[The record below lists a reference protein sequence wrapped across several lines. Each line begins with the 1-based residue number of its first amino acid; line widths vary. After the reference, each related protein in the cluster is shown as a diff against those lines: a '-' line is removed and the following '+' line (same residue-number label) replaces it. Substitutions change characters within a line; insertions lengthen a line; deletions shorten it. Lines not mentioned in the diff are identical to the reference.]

1 MSWLTKI
8 FRHQRDL
15 VMGDVLTDQD
25 IDDLYILTYDTP
37 QD

>member
-8 FRHQRDL
+8 VRHLRGL
-15 VMGDVLTDQD
+15 IMGDVLTDQD

-37 QD
+37 PH

>member
-8 FRHQRDL
+8 VRHLRDL
-15 VMGDVLTDQD
+15 IMGDVLIDQD

-37 QD
+37 PD

>member
-8 FRHQRDL
+8 VRHLRDL
-15 VMGDVLTDQD
+15 IMGDVLTDQD